1 MGQNRSRPAYHTSRL
16 IVASAHFP
24 VKYSKVE
31 LEKMA
36 SQSVNPL
43 DGPIRRTFK
52 SLGKSVDELLIA
64 PWEAI
69 NFAETISH
77 NADQP
82 RRGPQ

>member
-1 MGQNRSRPAYHTSRL
+1 
-16 IVASAHFP
+16 
-24 VKYSKVE
+24 
-31 LEKMA
+31 MA